1 MEFYIIG
8 DYDTVLGFSL
18 AGIDGRD
25 VKDSR
30 QALAALKEALGYTDI
45 GILLITERLAHEL
58 REEIDAV
65 MISRKFPLIV
75 EIPDMEGPLEE
86 KVTISDLVKTAIGI
100 KI

>member
-1 MEFYIIG
+1 MEFFVIG
-8 DYDTVLGFSL
+8 DPDTVLGFSL

-25 VKDSR
+25 VKDAR
-30 QALAALKEALGYTDI
+30 QALAALKETLGNEEI

-58 REEIDAV
+58 RLEIDSI

-75 EIPDMEGPLEE
+75 EIPDIKGPLEE
-86 KVTISDLVKTAIGI
+86 KVTISDLVKSAIGI

>member
-8 DYDTVLGFSL
+8 DQDTVLGFSL
-18 AGIDGRD
+18 AGIEGRG

-30 QALAALKEALGYTDI
+30 EALDVLKETLEKPEI
-45 GILLITERLAHEL
+45 GILLITERIAHEL
-58 REEIDAV
+58 RADIDAI
-65 MISRKFPLIV
+65 MIERKFPLII

-86 KVTISDLVKTAIGI
+86 RVTISDLVKSAIGI

>member
-1 MEFYIIG
+1 MELFIIG
-8 DYDTVLGFSL
+8 DHDTVLGFSL
-18 AGIDGRD
+18 AGIEGRI

-30 QALAALKEALGYTDI
+30 EAYSALNEVVEAGEV

-58 REEIDAV
+58 RKDIDQI
-65 MISRKFPLIV
+65 MMTRRYPLVV
-75 EIPDMEGPLEE
+75 EIPDVEGPFEE